1 MKPNAL
7 HLFQGDSIT
16 DAGRVREPGQHLGG
30 GYAFLTAALY
40 QRRHGKAGA
49 RFLNRG
55 LSGNRVKEL
64 EARWTDDGVA
74 LQPDSLSILIG
85 INDTWRRYDR
95 NDPTSTE
102 DYAAGYRRLLDR
114 TARET
119 KARIILMEPF
129 LLPVNDAQLVWW
141 EDLRPKQAVVRQLAV
156 DYGLPIIPLQEVFNE
171 AARAS
176 GPAAWAA
183 DGVHPTPAGHQLI
196 AEKLLPFL
204 ENI

>member
-1 MKPNAL
+1 MKNNAL
-7 HLFQGDSIT
+7 HVFQGDSIT
-16 DAGRVREPGQHLGG
+16 DGGRVREPGQHLGG
-30 GYAFLTAALY
+30 SYAFLTGAMY
-40 QRRHGKAGA
+40 QRRHLEAGV

-55 LSGNRVKEL
+55 ISGHRVKEL
-64 EARWTDDGVA
+64 EARWTTDCVD

-95 NDPTSTE
+95 DDPTSTE

-114 TARET
+114 TVRET

-129 LLPVNDAQLVWW
+129 LLPVNDAQQAWW

-156 DYGLPIIPLQEVFNE
+156 DYGLAFVPLQEAFNA
-171 AARAS
+171 AARTS

-183 DGVHPTPAGHQLI
+183 DGVHPTPVGHLLI
-196 AEKLLPFL
+196 AEQLLPLL
-204 ENI
+204 EKA